1 MENRLNTLMTGK
13 STFFLLT
20 GKIFICCT
28 IYFCNV
34 AIKTQCSPPSVQ
46 HSCRPSWSYICCI
59 TAHSVHKQHPWYC
72 MSPQVSRIY
81 SGLLNVLVVMFLLLN
96 ADLNVFGTDTLKIA

>member
-20 GKIFICCT
+20 GKIFICCYVD
-28 IYFCNV
+28 IYFCYV

-46 HSCRPSWSYICCI
+46 HSR
-59 TAHSVHKQHPWYC
+59 HQLGH
-72 MSPQVSRIY
+72 IY
-81 SGLLNVLVVMFLLLN
+81 V
-96 ADLNVFGTDTLKIA
+96 A

>member
-46 HSCRPSWSYICCI
+46 HSRRQLGHMCCI
-59 TAHSVHKQHPWYC
+59 AAHEFISNIHGIVCLHKFPGY
-72 MSPQVSRIY
+72 
-81 SGLLNVLVVMFLLLN
+81 
-96 ADLNVFGTDTLKIA
+96 TLSC